1 MSPSIMLDVS
11 SIFGDDFAG
20 DRTQSFDDFVKTS
33 HVVVPVML
41 AGLLLPWL
49 VQDSRGIAYSVG
61 AMVCFGIDHFWI
73 GISSSEKSK
82 SEAEAYML
90 WMFIFNI
97 PVAVFFHV
105 ASFTMNASYKDN
117 LTRLRGL
124 PWYAWLSVLAPAAF
138 MILAQTSCQ
147 AGFGKDRISS
157 GPNQALVCM
166 DPILVSAFFYMF
178 FDEKLTRVQ
187 MMGVVIATC
196 GPVIMSSASS
206 GMAMAAIAWC
216 LAATACYAGN
226 VICIR
231 LAIMHGID
239 SNVVTVLRMLTI
251 GTLGIAWFAARSS
264 THGVAD
270 VPGPWLC
277 APCCNAFAQGLGLL
291 YLCQAFASPNCLTAV
306 NCLLFGANSLVMSF
320 LNIVG
325 LAYSPPM
332 KEWLGMSVVIIGC
345 AIVTLGPSIQQSK
358 DGSSL
363 IVPLTNPSE
372 ETTAA

>member
-73 GISSSEKSK
+73 GLSSGQNPG
-82 SEAEAYML
+82 ADQAYMIY
-90 WMFIFNI
+90 MFIFNI

-105 ASFTMNASYKDN
+105 ASFALNKSYKQE
-117 LTRLRGL
+117 LTVLSSL
-124 PWYAWLSVLAPAAF
+124 PWYTWLTVLAPAAF
-138 MILAQTSCQ
+138 MIMAQVSCQ
-147 AGFGKDRISS
+147 NGFGKDRVSS

-166 DPILVSAFFYMF
+166 DPLLVSFFFYLF
-178 FDEKLTRVQ
+178 FDEKLTTVQ
-187 MMGVVIATC
+187 MSGVVLATG
-196 GPVIMSSASS
+196 GPVIMGLARSSVALE
-206 GMAMAAIAWC
+206 GIAWC

-231 LAIMHGID
+231 LAIMRGID
-239 SNVVTVLRMLTI
+239 SKVVTVLRMLTI
-251 GTLGIAWFAARSS
+251 GVLGVTFFALRRR
-264 THGVAD
+264 TFGVTD
-270 VPGPWLC
+270 DPGPWML